1 MPPDGPTPHAR
12 ASARTVSPTISSSH
26 YHRSPSVQISSSSST
41 TSSNWS
47 NHQSSTSF
55 ALSASNGGHAQSVS
69 PTTTII
75 ETCPGTV
82 SGSSDDHHQQQQHQ
96 HPSSSSMN
104 HPHTSSHVQSHTSSH
119 TRSSPTTADHVPSS
133 SFQRWGQRINQAWSN
148 VAGKDEHDA
157 NSRRFS
163 TSTSAMASTT
173 TAHLRTPTL
182 GRPPIADQLKL
193 SSARS
198 RRSIP
203 RDPSSSRHWILSRT
217 YDRIKPILATLYV
230 TDVDG
235 ESSAPSTWTSF
246 FTAGSAHPFGFSRR
260 RSSFGSVS
268 HVPPL
273 SRSGWLIVV
282 MLFLLG
288 LREIV
293 GRSSF
298 SAGRGKN
305 VKVSGR
311 SPYSVIHDLS
321 PAEKISPFFDSPSS
335 SATPAILAGQDQ
347 IWKRE
352 HVSSSDDRF
361 DDTTGSRGDTTAI
374 VLHWKRT
381 ENVIVI
387 VSHLCRYTFF
397 DSITVWNNNPAI
409 QLQRSDF
416 DLAKCPPSK
425 LRIYNSP
432 RNQLFVARYLA
443 CAQARTPYCYFQDDD
458 WLVWP
463 LRALYSQ
470 FSRDPE
476 GPVVV
481 HTNPHVASL
490 YALEWCFYSAP
501 PVKEYEDFMDSK
513 PPAQIHTCFAWMG
526 TGAFVSKSHVIHYL
540 ANLTDL
546 AYPSVELAHADN
558 SFTTFLNR
566 PPYVISSGLTQLPQ
580 PFGHS
585 DGKGIARNK
594 AYIHQGIQHLYTYL
608 DIPTSPSKPGERF
621 RLPSEPLLLDTHA
634 YHHVSRSSKLPP
646 HPYTHHVRS
655 PCYTDT
661 CNFLTS
667 VSLLPPPDSV
677 PYPGPDK
684 VGDLETWENHL
695 GWTARSWIEGGELF
709 REEETFANKWAYANA
724 VDGRDETAFRSPDGQ
739 SCLTCTTDSLADP
752 MLNLSV
758 HFVFLVIKTDDYV
771 GLALLTPAEPTWTPA
786 LSFVFVLEHWALI
799 SRSIIVEV
807 SLDGYNWVEPPSP
820 PSAPSCQSIA
830 TQSSLPDHSFPPS
843 TYLSSRGH
851 AILESD
857 KTLFSGNKVMTW
869 FYRRRRRSET
879 LKRCRIRIDTKFEGE
894 GNPEEG
900 WRFVR
905 MRSLQDLDLGWG
917 VYEMGL
923 EK

>member
-1 MPPDGPTPHAR
+1 MSTEVPAAQAR
-12 ASARTVSPTISSSH
+12 ASARTVSPTLNSSH
-26 YHRSPSVQISSSSST
+26 FHRSPSVQISKSSAGGSS
-41 TSSNWS
+41 WS
-47 NHQSSTSF
+47 NAQSSTSF
-55 ALSASNGGHAQSVS
+55 APGASNGLHSDSVS
-69 PTTTII
+69 PTTTTI
-75 ETCPGTV
+75 ETFPGRVAGT
-82 SGSSDDHHQQQQHQ
+82 SDVHQQQHHEPHHQ
-96 HPSSSSMN
+96 PPSASVN
-104 HPHTSSHVQSHTSSH
+104 HPHSSSHAQSHAPPH
-119 TRSSPTTADHVPSS
+119 TRSNPTPADHEPAS
-133 SFQRWGQRINQAWSN
+133 SFQKWGQRINQVWSN
-148 VAGKDEHDA
+148 VAGQNEQDVNA
-157 NSRRFS
+157 RRFS

-217 YDRIKPILATLYV
+217 YDRIKPLLATLYV
-230 TDVDG
+230 TDADG
-235 ESSAPSTWTSF
+235 DSSAPWMWTPF
-246 FTAGSAHPFGFSRR
+246 FTPGSGHPLGFSRR

-273 SRSGWLIVV
+273 SRSGWLIVGV
-282 MLFLLG
+282 LFLLG

-298 SAGRGKN
+298 SGDRRRN

-321 PAEKISPFFDSPSS
+321 PAERISSYFDSPSS
-335 SATPAILAGQDQ
+335 SATPAILAGQDR

-352 HVSSSDDRF
+352 YITTTDDRF
-361 DDTTGSRGDTTAI
+361 DDATGPRGDTTAI

-387 VSHLCRYTFF
+387 VSHLCRYKFF
-397 DSITVWNNNPAI
+397 DSITVWNNNPAV

-416 DLAKCPPSK
+416 DSAKCPPSK

-443 CAQARTPYCYFQDDD
+443 CAQARTAYCYFQDDD

-481 HTNPHVASL
+481 HTNPQVASL
-490 YALEWCFYSAP
+490 YALEWCFYAAP
-501 PVKEYEDFMDSK
+501 PVKGNDDFMDSK

-526 TGAFVSKSHVIHYL
+526 TGAFVSKSRVIHYL
-540 ANLTDL
+540 ANLTDV

-558 SFTTFLNR
+558 SFTTFLNQ
-566 PPYVISSGLTQLPQ
+566 PPYVLSSELTQLPQ

-585 DGKGIARNK
+585 NGKGIARNK
-594 AYIHQGIQHLYTYL
+594 AYIHQGIQHLYKYL
-608 DIPTSPSKPGERF
+608 DIPTTPSKPGEKF
-621 RLPSEPLLLDTHA
+621 KLPSKPLLLDTHA
-634 YHHVSRSSKLPP
+634 HHHTSRSSKLPP

-655 PCYTDT
+655 PCHTDT
-661 CNFLTS
+661 CNFITS
-667 VSLLPPPDSV
+667 VALLPPPDSV
-677 PYPGPDK
+677 PYPGPEK

-695 GWTARSWIEGGELF
+695 GWTARGWIEGNELF
-709 REEETFANKWAYANA
+709 REEETFANKWAYAHA
-724 VDGRDETAFRSPDGQ
+724 VDGRDETAFRSPD
-739 SCLTCTTDSLADP
+739 
-752 MLNLSV
+752 
-758 HFVFLVIKTDDYV
+758 VIKMDDYV
-771 GLALLTPAEPTWTPA
+771 GLALLTPAEPAWTPA
-786 LSFVFVLEHWALI
+786 LTFVFVLEHWAVI
-799 SRSIIVEV
+799 SKSVVFEV
-807 SLDGYNWVEPPSP
+807 SLDGYKWFEPLSP
-820 PSAPSCQSIA
+820 PSAPSCQGIA

-843 TYLSSRGH
+843 TYLSSRGQ
-851 AILESD
+851 AILEAEVA
-857 KTLFSGNKVMTW
+857 LFSGNKVMTW
-869 FYRRRRRSET
+869 FHRRRRRSEP
-879 LKRCRIRIDTKFEGE
+879 LKRCRIRIGTKFER
-894 GNPEEG
+894 GNAEEG

-905 MRSLQDLDLGWG
+905 MRSLGELEIGWG

-923 EK
+923 EKSRHRRTFDKVIRHSSWWCNISL